1 MRFSPVIIKCIF
13 STEALLC
20 YLISVFVLIAGKIPL
35 KHRGDSVYND
45 GKKYVPERQ
54 LRLCEREE
62 KDG

>member
-1 MRFSPVIIKCIF
+1 MLPYFGFCVDCRENP
-13 STEALLC
+13 AQ
-20 YLISVFVLIAGKIPL
+20 AP
-35 KHRGDSVYND
+35 GDSVYND